1 MIRVGTGTR
10 RASITTGRCSRV
22 RSISPPAAILLLVYH
37 HSLTQRVWL
46 CRPHCSVLN
55 ENERNTMGPR
65 YTRCF
70 DAIREGVAKY
80 NPTIKLAGPEIVLG
94 AQGACEPPTRAPYTT
109 PALAIH
115 WPSDRSDSALML
127 PRLTIV

>member
-1 MIRVGTGTR
+1 MTRVGTGTR
-10 RASITTGRCSRV
+10 RASTTTGRCSRV
-22 RSISPPAAILLLVYH
+22 RSISSAAAILLLVYH

-94 AQGACEPPTRAPYTT
+94 GQGACKSPPRAGGS
-109 PALAIH
+109 LAV
-115 WPSDRSDSALML
+115 WP
-127 PRLTIV
+127 V

>member
-1 MIRVGTGTR
+1 MTRVATGTR
-10 RASITTGRCSRV
+10 QASTTTGRCSRV

-94 AQGACEPPTRAPYTT
+94 AQGACEPPTLAPCM
-109 PALAIH
+109 PALH
-115 WPSDRSDSALML
+115 WPSDRTDSALML

>member
-1 MIRVGTGTR
+1 M
-10 RASITTGRCSRV
+10 
-22 RSISPPAAILLLVYH
+22 
-37 HSLTQRVWL
+37 
-46 CRPHCSVLN
+46 LN

-94 AQGACEPPTRAPYTT
+94 AQGACKSPTLAPYTLRH
-109 PALAIH
+109 ASGSLAV
-115 WPSDRSDSALML
+115 WP
-127 PRLTIV
+127 V

>member
-1 MIRVGTGTR
+1 M
-10 RASITTGRCSRV
+10 
-22 RSISPPAAILLLVYH
+22 
-37 HSLTQRVWL
+37 
-46 CRPHCSVLN
+46 LN

-94 AQGACEPPTRAPYTT
+94 AQGACKSPTLMAHH
-109 PALAIH
+109 ASAGGSLAV
-115 WPSDRSDSALML
+115 WP
-127 PRLTIV
+127 V

>member
-1 MIRVGTGTR
+1 MTRVATGTR
-10 RASITTGRCSRV
+10 RASTTTGRCSQV
-22 RSISPPAAILLLVYH
+22 RSIGSAVILLRHRDGLTSRLCLLCPPA
-37 HSLTQRVWL
+37 
-46 CRPHCSVLN
+46 VLN